1 MPNSAV
7 VEAILE
13 RGVIAAADVLTL
25 RHRVFWKGVVT
36 AADAEMV
43 FRLNDRLGPGADPSF
58 APFFVEVLVD
68 YTVNQAE
75 PHGYV
80 SEENADWLIARIAH
94 AGRVDT
100 ETELELLVKVL
111 EKAQSSPVR
120 LVAFAIEQVEQGV
133 LTGEGPVGH
142 GRRLRPGVVDEAEVE
157 LLRRILYAFGGDGNI
172 AVTRREAELLFDI
185 NDATA
190 VAENHPAWSDLFAKA
205 ITSFLMA
212 GAGYRVPTRQEAL
225 RREAWLDAPTPGA
238 AAFMGRMLTGG
249 LEAVWDAIEHGTLDG
264 APRRSSVGTGGFDE
278 PPPAANDDD
287 VRWAASRIGR
297 RGVLHENEVAL
308 INFLKSRGAHLHRR
322 LLPILD
328 RVAA

>member
-1 MPNSAV
+1 MPDSAAV
-7 VEAILE
+7 RAILE
-13 RGVIAAADVLTL
+13 RGAITAADVLAL
-25 RHRVFWKGVVT
+25 RQRVFWKGVVT

-43 FRLNDRLGPGADPSF
+43 FRLNDRLGPTADPGF
-58 APFFVEVLVD
+58 APFFVEALVD
-68 YTVNQAE
+68 YLVNQAE

-80 SEENADWLIARIAH
+80 SEANADWLIARIAH
-94 AGRVDT
+94 SGRVDT
-100 ETELELLVKVL
+100 ASELELLVRVL

-120 LVAFAIEQVEQGV
+120 LVAFAIEQVERGV
-133 LTGEGPVGH
+133 LTGEGPVGRGH
-142 GRRLRPGVVDEAEVE
+142 RLRPGVIDAAEVE

-172 AVTRREAELLFDI
+172 AITRREAELLFDI

-190 VAENHPAWSDLFAKA
+190 EAENHPAWSDLFAKA

-212 GAGYRVPTRQEAL
+212 GAGYTVPTRQEAL
-225 RREAWLDAPTPGA
+225 RRAAWLDAPTPGVG
-238 AAFMGRMLTGG
+238 AFMGRMLTGG

-264 APRRSSVGTGGFDE
+264 APRRGGESFALDD
-278 PPPAANDDD
+278 PPPAASDDD
-287 VRWAASRIGR
+287 VRWAAARIGR
-297 RGVLHENEVAL
+297 RGSLHENEVAL

>member
-1 MPNSAV
+1 MPDSAAV
-7 VEAILE
+7 RAILE
-13 RGVIAAADVLTL
+13 RGAITAADVLAL

-36 AADAEMV
+36 AADGEMV
-43 FRLNDRLGPGADPSF
+43 FLLNDRLGPTADPAF
-58 APFFVEVLVD
+58 APFFVEALVD
-68 YTVNQAE
+68 YVVNQAE

-80 SEENADWLIARIAH
+80 SEANADWLIARIARS
-94 AGRVDT
+94 GRVDT
-100 ETELELLVKVL
+100 ASELELLVKVL
-111 EKAQSSPVR
+111 EKAKSSPVR
-120 LVAFAIEQVEQGV
+120 LVGFAIEQVEAGV
-133 LTGEGPVGH
+133 LTGDGPVGRGH
-142 GRRLRPGVVDEAEVE
+142 RLRPGVIDAAEVE

-172 AVTRREAELLFDI
+172 AITRREAELLFDI

-190 VAENHPAWSDLFAKA
+190 EAENHPAWSDLFAKA

-225 RREAWLDAPTPGA
+225 RRAAWLDAPTPGVG
-238 AAFMGRMLTGG
+238 AFMGRMLAGS
-249 LEAVWDAIEHGTLDG
+249 LEAVWDAVEHGTLDG
-264 APRRSSVGTGGFDE
+264 ESRPSDATFTFDD
-278 PPPAANDDD
+278 PSPAANDDD

-322 LLPILD
+322 LLPIID